1 MRHKLN
7 TNQIDTKDREF
18 KKQDQYLGHP
28 LESLHEMELEMLEY
42 EQEEVMCIANNDK
55 YRDGEQIKLISAL

>member
-7 TNQIDTKDREF
+7 TNQIDTKYREF

-28 LESLHEMELEMLEY
+28 FVSLHEMDLNMLED
-42 EQEEVMCIANNDK
+42 EEAEVMCIANYDK
-55 YRDGEQIKLISAL
+55 YRDGEQIKLV

>member
-7 TNQIDTKDREF
+7 TNQIDTKHREF

-28 LESLHEMELEMLEY
+28 LESLHEMELEDDEA
-42 EQEEVMCIANNDK
+42 EVMCIANYDK
-55 YRDGEQIKLISAL
+55 YRDGEQIKLI

>member
-7 TNQIDTKDREF
+7 ANQIDTEDREF

-28 LESLHEMELEMLEY
+28 LESLHEMELEMLED
-42 EQEEVMCIANNDK
+42 EEKEVMCIVNYDK
-55 YRDGEQIKLISAL
+55 YKDGKQIKLI

>member
-1 MRHKLN
+1 MRHKLS

-28 LESLHEMELEMLEY
+28 LESLLKMKHEILEDEDA
-42 EQEEVMCIANNDK
+42 EVMCIANYNK
-55 YRDGEQIKLISAL
+55 YRDG

>member
-18 KKQDQYLGHP
+18 KKQGQYLGHP
-28 LESLHEMELEMLEY
+28 LESLLQMELEMLEN
-42 EQEEVMCIANNDK
+42 EEAEVMCITNNDK
-55 YRDGEQIKLISAL
+55 YRDGEQIKLI